1 MLMESTSRRNVSAWS
16 APSSPARAMKARM
29 SLGRQ
34 PPPKPIPALRKR
46 RPMRSSYPMASASCV
61 TSAPVAS
68 HTSAMALMKEI
79 FVARNAF
86 ADTFTSSAVS

>member
-1 MLMESTSRRNVSAWS
+1 
-16 APSSPARAMKARM
+16 
-29 SLGRQ
+29 
-34 PPPKPIPALRKR
+34 
-46 RPMRSSYPMASASCV
+46 MRSTYPMASASCV